1 MTRQMFMAQLRAGLA
16 GLPPAVVDDL
26 ASDYEAHF
34 AEAAKAGRGEAD
46 VAAALGDPGRLA
58 RELRAEAG
66 LRRWETQ
73 RNPASALSA
82 VFALLGLGALDVLF
96 LAPILISIGG
106 GLIGF
111 FVAALAL
118 LGVGAILFAAGPF
131 LVVGAPTGAVMLAG
145 LGLVAGGLCL
155 GSLSALAA
163 IGCVNALV
171 WYGRLHLNLL
181 KPAMQSADQPVRNA
195 SGEIA
200 A

>member
-1 MTRQMFMAQLRAGLA
+1 MTRNLFMAQLRAGLA
-16 GLPPAVVDDL
+16 GLPPAVIDDL

-66 LRRWETQ
+66 LRRWET
-73 RNPASALSA
+73 RRDPASALSA

-96 LAPILISIGG
+96 LAPILISVGG

-118 LGVGAILFAAGPF
+118 LGVGAVLFAAGPF
-131 LVVGAPTGAVMLAG
+131 FVVGAPTGAVMLAG
-145 LGLVAGGLCL
+145 LGLAAGGLCL
-155 GSLSALAA
+155 GSLSALVS

-171 WYGRLHLNLL
+171 WYGRLHLSLL
-181 KPAMQSADQPVRNA
+181 RPAMQPAVRTDQDL